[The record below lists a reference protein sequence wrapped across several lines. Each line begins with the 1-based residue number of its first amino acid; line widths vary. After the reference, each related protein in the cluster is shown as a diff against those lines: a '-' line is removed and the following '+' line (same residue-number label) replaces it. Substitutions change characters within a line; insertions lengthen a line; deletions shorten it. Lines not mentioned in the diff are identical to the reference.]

1 MDLGFNSLE
10 NIDGLKNI
18 KINELYLIQNKI
30 QDLNI
35 FLGTSRMKVLY
46 LAYNQLRN
54 VDGLRNMNHIERLHL
69 KGNQL
74 DNIDGIKRTEI
85 SDRLIIQNNPAL
97 KVTVLPPS
105 LKILYAD
112 VIELL
117 GFDFSTLPNLQ
128 LLHTGSQD
136 RSLYVNLN
144 SSVVI
149 APL

>member
-1 MDLGFNSLE
+1 
-10 NIDGLKNI
+10 
-18 KINELYLIQNKI
+18 
-30 QDLNI
+30 
-35 FLGTSRMKVLY
+35 MKVLY

-54 VDGLRNMNHIERLHL
+54 VDGLRNMTHIERLHL

-117 GFDFSTLPNLQ
+117 GFDLQ